1 MLKWNDASSEQMV
14 ARVTELVSKAL
25 SSRGIFY
32 LLMLIAFA
40 LLSGADSKWT

>member
-14 ARVTELVSKAL
+14 ARVTELASKIL

-32 LLMLIAFA
+32 LFLLIAFA
-40 LLSGADSKWT
+40 LLGGANSKWT